1 MPMKLALDFCIF
13 SFHVYCSIFRLFACE
28 SMTMAKHPVQA
39 VPCVYCPPAPNYIV
53 TRDYKRSI
61 TQLLAQQCLV
71 NSNIHNKLI

>member
-1 MPMKLALDFCIF
+1 MFIVP
-13 SFHVYCSIFRLFACE
+13 FHLFVRLFACE

-39 VPCVYCPPAPNYIV
+39 VPFVYCPTVPNYIV